1 MNKIMRKSVRD
12 QIDLALFRLK
22 ESGFPAVVQLNLPD
36 GTTSYI
42 NFRDIN
48 HPTPDLNSLPDC
60 CYGETLS
67 FEDVVE
73 AVRIER
79 GSQDIKWG
87 LHREQSLAGF
97 IAVIEAEL
105 IEAKKGWIK
114 NRDGKSAPLNEIVQ
128 IAAVCFN
135 ALERY
140 GLTGSAQ
147 PTNDIPRPQ

>member
-1 MNKIMRKSVRD
+1 MNKIMRKTVSD
-12 QIDLALFRLK
+12 QIDLALLSLK
-22 ESGFPAVVQLNLPD
+22 TTDFPISIPLKLPN
-36 GTTSYI
+36 GMMSCIT
-42 NFRDIN
+42 FHDI
-48 HPTPDLNSLPDC
+48 HHTTPDLDSLPDC

-67 FEDVVE
+67 FEEVVE
-73 AVRIER
+73 AVRVER
-79 GSQDIKWG
+79 GRQDIKWG

-97 IAVIEAEL
+97 LMVLEAEL

-128 IAAVCFN
+128 LAAVAFN